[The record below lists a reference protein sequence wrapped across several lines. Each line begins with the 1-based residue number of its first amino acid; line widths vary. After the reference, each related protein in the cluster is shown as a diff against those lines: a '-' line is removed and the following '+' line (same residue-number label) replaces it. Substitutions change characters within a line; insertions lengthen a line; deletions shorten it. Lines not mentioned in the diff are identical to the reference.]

1 VSQLAR
7 RPTARPASSIEA
19 DGPALLPRRRG
30 TVRRR
35 GWLVR
40 RLLLLA
46 DVLGLSMSF
55 LLTELLRGGG
65 GGAVGNTFGLEEE
78 VLLFTV
84 TLPVWVVIATLYGL
98 YDRDEE
104 RTDHTTVDDFAG
116 VFHLV
121 TICTWLLFAGA
132 AVTGAAAL
140 DWTKLL
146 TFWMLAIVLVPLAR
160 IGARALARRS
170 ATYLQNTLIL
180 GAGDVGQL
188 AARKLL
194 SHPEYGINLVGFVD
208 ADPKELRPGIEHL
221 SVLGKP
227 GDLAELVER
236 HRIERVVVAFSKDSS
251 EVTLALARSL
261 RNLDVQIDVVPRLF
275 ELVGP
280 RLNLHS
286 IEGLQL
292 MGLPPVR
299 MRRSSRLLK
308 RAIDVAV
315 SASLLVVLAPL
326 LAFLAWRIRRESPGP
341 VLFRQTRLGMN
352 MKEFTALKFRTMH
365 VDTGDD
371 EHRAYIR
378 STMDWRTAPNGNGL
392 YKLERRDCVTKTGRW
407 LRNTSLDELPQLINV
422 LRGEMS
428 LVGPRPCLPWEPEHF
443 APHHFDRFLV
453 PAGLTGLWQVKARAH
468 ATFGEALEMDAAYAR
483 GWSFGLDLRLLCLTP
498 LQLLRPK
505 TTL

>member
-1 VSQLAR
+1 MLPPRAR
-7 RPTARPASSIEA
+7 TI
-19 DGPALLPRRRG
+19 RG
-30 TVRRR
+30 R

-46 DVLGLSMSF
+46 DVFGLATSF
-55 LLTELLRGGG
+55 LLTELIRGGG
-65 GGAVGNTFGLEEE
+65 GGTAGNRFPLEGE
-78 VLLFTV
+78 VVLFLA
-84 TLPVWVVIATLYGL
+84 TLPVWVVLATVYGL

-132 AVTGAAAL
+132 AVTQAASP

-146 TFWMLAIVLVPLAR
+146 TFWALAIVILPLAR
-160 IGARALARRS
+160 VVARTVARRS
-170 ATYLQNTLIL
+170 PTYLQKAVIV

-194 SHPEYGINLVGFVD
+194 NHPEYGIDLVGFVD
-208 ADPKELRPGIEHL
+208 ADPKKLRASLERVP
-221 SVLGKP
+221 VLGAP
-227 GDLAELVER
+227 VELPELVER
-236 HRIERVVVAFSKDSS
+236 HGIERVIIAFSKESP
-251 EVTLALARSL
+251 EETLAVTRSL
-261 RNLDVQIDVVPRLF
+261 RDLGVQVDIVPRLF

-280 RLNLHS
+280 RLGLHS

-292 MGLPPVR
+292 MGVPPAR
-299 MRRSSRLLK
+299 LRRSSRMLK
-308 RAIDVAV
+308 RALDVGV
-315 SASLLVVLAPL
+315 STILLVVLAPFF
-326 LAFLAWRIRRESPGP
+326 AFIAWRIKRESPGP
-341 VLFRQTRLGMN
+341 VFFRQKRLGMN
-352 MKEFTALKFRTMH
+352 MREFTPLKFRTMH
-365 VDTGDD
+365 VDAGDA

-378 STMDWRTAPNGNGL
+378 STMDWRTAPDGDGL
-392 YKLERRDCVTKTGRW
+392 YKLERRNEITDTGRW
-407 LRNTSLDELPQLINV
+407 LRSTSLDELPQLINV

-428 LVGPRPCLPWEPEHF
+428 LVGPRPCLPYETEHF

-453 PAGLTGLWQVKARAH
+453 PAGLTGLWQVKARARS
-468 ATFGEALEMDAAYAR
+468 TFGEALDMDAAYAR

>member
-1 VSQLAR
+1 VVELVG
-7 RPTARPASSIEA
+7 RPTAPAAGSSEEA
-19 DGPALLPRRRG
+19 GPAPQPRRPG
-30 TVRRR
+30 KIRRR

-65 GGAVGNTFGLEEE
+65 GGAVGNTFGLREE
-78 VLLFTV
+78 VLLFTA

-132 AVTGAAAL
+132 AVTAAAAL

-194 SHPEYGINLVGFVD
+194 SHPEYGIKLVGFVD
-208 ADPKELRPGIEHL
+208 SDPKELRPGIEHL

-227 GDLAELVER
+227 TDLAELVDR
-236 HRIERVVVAFSKDSS
+236 HRIERVVVAFSNDSS

-261 RNLDVQIDVVPRLF
+261 RDLDVQIDVVPRLF

-292 MGLPPVR
+292 MGVPPVR

-315 SASLLVVLAPL
+315 SAGLLVVLAPL
-326 LAFLAWRIRRESPGP
+326 FAFLAWRIRRESLGP
-341 VLFRQTRLGMN
+341 VFFRQTRLGMN

-371 EHRAYIR
+371 EHRAYIQ

-392 YKLERRDCVTKTGRW
+392 YKLERRDSVTETGRW

-428 LVGPRPCLPWEPEHF
+428 LVGPRPCLPWEAEHF

-468 ATFGEALEMDAAYAR
+468 ATFGEALDMDAAYAR

>member
-1 VSQLAR
+1 VSELAQ
-7 RPTARPASSIEA
+7 RPPARGAGSSEA
-19 DGPALLPRRRG
+19 GAPALPPRRRG
-30 TVRRR
+30 PVRRR

-46 DVLGLSMSF
+46 DVIGLATSF
-55 LLTELLRGGG
+55 LLAELLWGGG
-65 GGAVGNTFGLEEE
+65 GGAAGNRFGLEGE
-78 VLLFTV
+78 VVLFTA
-84 TLPVWVVIATLYGL
+84 TLPVWVVLATLYGL

-104 RTDHTTVDDFAG
+104 RTDHTTVDDFSG

-121 TICTWLLFAGA
+121 TICAWLLFAGA
-132 AVTGAAAL
+132 AVTAVAAP

-146 TFWMLAIVLVPLAR
+146 TFWTLTIVILPLAR
-160 IGARALARRS
+160 IAARALARRS

-194 SHPEYGINLVGFVD
+194 SHPEYGIKLVGFVD
-208 ADPKELRPGIEHL
+208 ADPKERRPGIDHL
-221 SVLGKP
+221 PVLGEP
-227 GDLAELVER
+227 ADLAELVER
-236 HRIERVVVAFSKDSS
+236 HGIERVVVAFSNDPP
-251 EVTLALARSL
+251 EETLALARSL
-261 RNLDVQIDVVPRLF
+261 RDLGVQIDIVPRLF
-275 ELVGP
+275 ELAGP
-280 RLNLHS
+280 RLGLHS

-292 MGLPPVR
+292 LGVPPVR
-299 MRRSSRLLK
+299 IRRSSRLLK
-308 RAIDVAV
+308 RTIDLAV

-326 LAFLAWRIRRESPGP
+326 FAYFAWRIRRESPGP
-341 VLFRQTRLGMN
+341 VFFRQTRLGMN

-365 VDTGDD
+365 VETNDA

-378 STMDWRTAPNGNGL
+378 STMDWRTAPGANGL
-392 YKLERRDCVTKTGRW
+392 YKLERPDSVTKTGHW
-407 LRNTSLDELPQLINV
+407 LRNTSLDELPQLINI

-428 LVGPRPCLPWEPEHF
+428 LVGPRPCLPWETGHF

-453 PAGLTGLWQVKARAH
+453 PAGLTGFWQVKARALS
-468 ATFGEALEMDAAYAR
+468 TFGEALDMDAAYAR

-498 LQLLRPK
+498 LQLLRSK